1 MAKAAVCRSSRSTP
15 FYSIQAS
22 ERRKAGARL
31 TSETG
36 DLLPDVRRSLH
47 DTATVARGSCFCSAV
62 PRGEAPF
69 FNMAFTF
76 RYYDV
81 RMPQE
86 PLHIEDVSGTPSG
99 QRMLRLRGPIVLT
112 NFFEFQ
118 SMVRG
123 NTSRHLIL
131 DLTAV
136 PYIDSAGIGALVGAY
151 VEPSEGRPQ
160 PCVGRSYPARSRRH
174 GGNPGRAVLPFPRHR
189 GIGARHTREALDRDR
204 HPAPAVR

>member
-1 MAKAAVCRSSRSTP
+1 MSQLALDAVL
-15 FYSIQAS
+15 FYPGVGRQGPGSHQKPATFS
-22 ERRKAGARL
+22 N
-31 TSETG
+31 
-36 DLLPDVRRSLH
+36 VRRSLQ
-47 DTATVARGSCFCSAV
+47 DTSPVARGSCFCSAV

-99 QRMLRLRGPIVLT
+99 QRMLRLRGPIVLS

-131 DLTAV
+131 DLTGV
-136 PYIDSAGIGALVGAY
+136 PYIDSAGCQR
-151 VEPSEGRPQ
+151 PSEN
-160 PCVGRSYPARSRRH
+160 V
-174 GGNPGRAVLPFPRHR
+174 FF
-189 GIGARHTREALDRDR
+189 
-204 HPAPAVR
+204 

>member
-1 MAKAAVCRSSRSTP
+1 
-15 FYSIQAS
+15 
-22 ERRKAGARL
+22 
-31 TSETG
+31 
-36 DLLPDVRRSLH
+36 
-47 DTATVARGSCFCSAV
+47 
-62 PRGEAPF
+62 
-69 FNMAFTF
+69 MAFTF
-76 RYYDV
+76 WYYDV

-151 VEPSEGRPQ
+151 VNHQ
-160 PCVGRSYPARSRRH
+160 KDGRSLALLGVTRRVRDAMEVTRVEQFFH
-174 GGNPGRAVLPFPRHR
+174 FHDTMESAQGTPGKP
-189 GIGARHTREALDRDR
+189 
-204 HPAPAVR
+204 